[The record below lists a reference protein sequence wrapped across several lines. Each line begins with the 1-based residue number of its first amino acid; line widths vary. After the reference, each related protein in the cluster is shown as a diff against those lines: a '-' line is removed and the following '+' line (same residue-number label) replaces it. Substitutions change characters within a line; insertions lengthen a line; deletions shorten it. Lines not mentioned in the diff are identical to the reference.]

1 MSGRFKLTKFISHSP
16 KLLKE
21 LLPDGISQ
29 KHSFVD
35 LNLQNTP
42 IQRMLGVLWDT
53 KNDLLKVKAIQKD
66 IPMTKRGL
74 LSLVRFLTHW
84 EFLPS

>member
-1 MSGRFKLTKFISHSP
+1 M
-16 KLLKE
+16 KE

-42 IQRMLGVLWDT
+42 IQRTLGVLWDT
-53 KNDLLKVKAIQKD
+53 KNDLKVKAIQKD

-74 LSLVRFLTHW
+74 LNLVRFLTHW